1 MKNVFQAKTKS
12 SFQTNELLEKENPFS
27 SCPFS
32 HTKSQQTFALRK
44 KFCESTSYVLT
55 QSFSSLLWIVLT
67 TSLSSRCLRLRGIF
81 LDSQLFSMK
90 TMCAV
95 PLCSLVA
102 ASHLPVFHS
111 SLRRRLWKC
120 PHILSSLGFYA
131 AEKKKCESNI
141 ASDYYCNL
149 FCSARNT
156 KMESCCALG

>member
-1 MKNVFQAKTKS
+1 MP
-12 SFQTNELLEKENPFS
+12 SFPHKG
-27 SCPFS
+27 
-32 HTKSQQTFALRK
+32 QQTSALRK
-44 KFCESTSYVLT
+44 KFCGSTSYVLT
-55 QSFSSLLWIVLT
+55 QSFKKCSVHYFGLCSLLHWAVPV
-67 TSLSSRCLRLRGIF
+67 LRLRGIF

-120 PHILSSLGFYA
+120 PHILSSLGYYVP
-131 AEKKKCESNI
+131 EKTLCESNI

-149 FCSARNT
+149 FCSARNNT
-156 KMESCCALG
+156 NSWKIVVLLANINILICLT